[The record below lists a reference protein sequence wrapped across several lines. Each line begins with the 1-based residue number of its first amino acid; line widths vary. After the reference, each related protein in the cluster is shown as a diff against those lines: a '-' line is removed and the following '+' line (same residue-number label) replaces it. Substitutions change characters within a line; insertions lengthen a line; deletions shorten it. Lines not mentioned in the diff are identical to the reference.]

1 MYKITLKG
9 WTMKTTLDISEELI
23 KEAVRLSGS
32 RTKTEAV
39 TMALKDMVRKQKIE
53 KIISQA
59 GTLDFSRDWEEARH
73 GR

>member
-1 MYKITLKG
+1 
-9 WTMKTTLDISEELI
+9 MKTTLDISEELI

-39 TMALKDMVRKQKIE
+39 TMALKEMVRKQKIE
-53 KIISQA
+53 KIIGQA
-59 GTLDFSRDWEEARH
+59 GTLDFSQDWEEARH